1 MDYMQESHDYC
12 RMEIFMKQQKH
23 KRKESFSLLLVSNTG
38 KDTRHFFL
46 SLRTLRLIIVLML
59 LICVTFA
66 WSIYRSGMHYKSES
80 ELRRR
85 LTMSEQQVRQ
95 LESEKETL
103 SAQNTVLAEEN
114 ELYRQAEIVRAEMAE
129 TEESTEEEAPKDTA
143 VPSQYPCTAGGL
155 LKESYSEEHPY
166 ISISAQQED
175 CITAAGDGTVTL
187 VGSDDTYPIIIEVD
201 HGNGYR
207 SRYMCQQEAEVQV
220 TAGQQVQSRDT
231 LIIING
237 NDTQFDYQVIY
248 EEQMIDPLLVLEAKG

>member
-1 MDYMQESHDYC
+1 
-12 RMEIFMKQQKH
+12 MKQQKH

-46 SLRTLRLIIVLML
+46 SLKTLRLIIVLML
-59 LICVTFA
+59 LICVTFV
-66 WSIYRSGMHYKSES
+66 WTIYRSSVHYRSES
-80 ELRRR
+80 ELRRK
-85 LTMSEQQVRQ
+85 LTTSEQQVKQ

-103 SAQNTVLAEEN
+103 NAQNVALTEEN
-114 ELYRQAEIVRAEMAE
+114 ELYKQAESMRAQMAE
-129 TEESTEEEAPKDTA
+129 TEESTEEATAKDTTI
-143 VPSQYPCTAGGL
+143 PSQYPCTAGGL

-175 CITAAGDGTVTL
+175 CITAAGDGTVTS
-187 VGSDDTYPIIIEVD
+187 VDSDDTYPIIIEVD

-207 SRYMCQQEAEVQV
+207 SRYMCQQEANVQV

-248 EEQMIDPLLVLEAKG
+248 GEQLIDPLLVLEAKG